1 MTIVIFCMIILVLL
15 IFKLRNLIA
24 VILIYYILGDA
35 LMDVPNNWIPI
46 EPDNVSYVGI
56 FIMK

>member
-1 MTIVIFCMIILVLL
+1 MIILVLL